1 MKKYEKYVDIVILWY
16 YNIDNKTKGRYHKMT
31 NLLKEIEKVK
41 SILSMNWTNEDE
53 KQVWVDKL
61 HDLENKI
68 ETSKNNED
76 FYKAYAVYDR

>member
-1 MKKYEKYVDIVILWY
+1 
-16 YNIDNKTKGRYHKMT
+16 MT

-61 HDLENKI
+61 HDLENKLARV
-68 ETSKNNED
+68 KDNND
-76 FYKAYAVYDR
+76 FYRAYAVYDR